1 MASRPRRP
9 TDAAVAAPRRIVSLL
24 PSATEIVCALGL
36 RDRLVGVSHE
46 CDWPADIGT
55 LPAVTRSRIPP
66 GLTSAAIDTLV
77 REQLAGTRALYSLDL
92 PLLERLAPDLLV
104 TQALCDVCAV
114 AADEV
119 DAAACALPGR
129 PRVLNLEPMS
139 LDDVF
144 ATLRLVA
151 DAAGVPAA
159 AATAIAALEAR
170 IDRVRAL
177 VAGRPI
183 PRVGFL
189 EWIDPPF
196 NGGHWTPEL
205 IALAG
210 GHDVFAAAGQPS
222 RTRSL
227 AELAAL
233 APDVVVIACCGFG
246 IERAAA
252 DLPALVAHPDWQRLP
267 AVAAGRVYLADGNHF
282 FNRPGPRLVDSL
294 EILARA
300 LHPDTAPGVL
310 PAAGPLVTVSAR
322 GDIRP
327 APLAETRGPPR
338 VTI

>member
-1 MASRPRRP
+1 
-9 TDAAVAAPRRIVSLL
+9 VAAPRRIVSLL

-46 CDWPADIGT
+46 CDWPPDVAT

-66 GLTSAAIDTLV
+66 GLGSGAIDALV
-77 REQLAGTRALYSLDL
+77 REQLAGARALYRLDL

-119 DAAACALPGR
+119 DAAACALPGQ
-129 PRVLNLEPMS
+129 PRVLNLEPLS
-139 LDDVF
+139 LADVF

-151 DAAGVPAA
+151 
-159 AATAIAALEAR
+159 AATGVAATGETVIAALEAR
-170 IDRVRAL
+170 IARVRQL
-177 VAGRPI
+177 VAGRPV

-189 EWIDPPF
+189 EWVDPPF

-210 GHDVFAAAGQPS
+210 GHDVFAAAGTPS
-222 RTRSL
+222 RTRTL

-233 APDVVVIACCGFG
+233 APEVVVIACCGFG
-246 IERAAA
+246 IDRAAA
-252 DLPALVAHPDWQRLP
+252 DLPALAAHPDWQRLP
-267 AVAAGRVYLADGNHF
+267 AVAAGRVYLADGTLF

-300 LHPDTAPGVL
+300 LHPGVL

-322 GDIRP
+322 GGIRP
-327 APLAETRGPPR
+327 APPAETRGPPR

>member
-1 MASRPRRP
+1 M
-9 TDAAVAAPRRIVSLL
+9 AAPRRIVSLL

-46 CDWPADIGT
+46 CDWPPDVAD

-66 GLTSAAIDTLV
+66 GLASGAIDALV
-77 REQLAGTRALYSLDL
+77 RDQLAGTRALYSLDL
-92 PLLERLAPDLLV
+92 PRLEQLAPDLLV

-139 LDDVF
+139 LGDVF

-151 DAAGVPAA
+151 AAAGVPAA
-159 AATAIAALEAR
+159 ATALVAALEAR

-177 VAGRPI
+177 VAGRPV
-183 PRVGFL
+183 PRVAFL
-189 EWIDPPF
+189 EWVDPPF

-210 GHDVFAAAGQPS
+210 GHDVFAAAGQAS

-227 AELAAL
+227 AELATL

-252 DLPALVAHPDWQRLP
+252 DLPGLAAHPDWPRLP

-300 LHPDTAPGVL
+300 LHPGIL
-310 PAAGPLVTVSAR
+310 PTAGPLVTVSAA
-322 GDIRP
+322 GHIRP
-327 APLAETRGPPR
+327 GPPAETRGPPR

>member
-1 MASRPRRP
+1 MAG
-9 TDAAVAAPRRIVSLL
+9 PRRIVSLL

-46 CDWPADIGT
+46 CDWPPDVTA

-66 GLTSAAIDTLV
+66 GLASGAIDALV

-92 PLLERLAPDLLV
+92 PLLQQLAPDLLV

-119 DAAACALPGR
+119 DAAACVLPGR
-129 PRVLNLEPMS
+129 PQVLNLEPLS
-139 LDDVF
+139 LADVF
-144 ATLRLVA
+144 TTLRLVA
-151 DAAGVPAA
+151 TAAGVPA
-159 AATAIAALEAR
+159 TGPKVVAALEAR
-170 IDRVRAL
+170 IARVRAL
-177 VAGRPI
+177 VAGRPV
-183 PRVGFL
+183 PRVAFL
-189 EWIDPPF
+189 EWVDPPF

-205 IALAG
+205 VALAG

-246 IERAAA
+246 IDRAAA
-252 DLPALVAHPDWQRLP
+252 DLPALAAHPDWQRLP
-267 AVAAGRVYLADGNHF
+267 AVASGRVYLADGNHF

-300 LHPDTAPGVL
+300 LHPGLL
-310 PAAGPLVTVSAR
+310 PAAGPLVTVSAT
-322 GDIRP
+322 GGIRP
-327 APLAETRGPPR
+327 PPPAETRGRSR